1 MSIWLVCVSGLYVYL
16 ACMCTWLVCV
26 SGFCGFCRFCLR
38 TVLFPREELS
48 ARLEAG
54 TILYYTI
61 LNSWIE
67 RPVNRKERL
76 YHGLYLGYILAH
88 FIRFLETLQIL
99 CFIERTYRLCII
111 SPSHIPQNT
120 LQQYFKCCD
129 LSFNRQ
135 ILVWRFFKTKW
146 LKKISPNLNKLGKN
160 QTNMFQ
166 FCDITS
172 FQKCFNPN
180 SDLYL

>member
-1 MSIWLVCVSGLYVYL
+1 MLCS
-16 ACMCTWLVCV
+16 TQH
-26 SGFCGFCRFCLR
+26 
-38 TVLFPREELS
+38 
-48 ARLEAG
+48 
-54 TILYYTI
+54 YTT
-61 LNSWIE
+61 LHSWIE

-135 ILVWRFFKTKW
+135 ICYLLNFFVGILCFFFYVLDNSTQFFMNT
-146 LKKISPNLNKLGKN
+146 LYRAQSKKHADTLILSLQLG
-160 QTNMFQ
+160 
-166 FCDITS
+166 
-172 FQKCFNPN
+172 
-180 SDLYL
+180 LRRG